1 MKEKYSSKGL
11 ITNIIKSIEEVK
23 GEEVILIDMKK
34 IDNSPCDYFIIC
46 EASSNTQV
54 NAIVSKIKK
63 NVSKL
68 FSEKPLN
75 IEGLENCKWV
85 LIDYIDIVVH
95 VFQKEIRQ
103 YYNIENLWGDAKHTK
118 FVSNLEL

>member
-11 ITNIIKSIEEVK
+11 IANIIKSIEEVK

-34 IDNSPCDYFIIC
+34 IDNSPCDYFIVC
-46 EASSNTQV
+46 DGSSNTQV

-68 FSEKPLN
+68 LSEKPLN

>member
-23 GEEVILIDMKK
+23 GEEVVLIDMKK
-34 IDNSPCDYFIIC
+34 IDNSPCDYFIVC
-46 EASSNTQV
+46 DGSSNTQV

-68 FSEKPLN
+68 LSEKPLN

-103 YYNIENLWGDAKHTK
+103 YYNIEKLWGDAKHTK

>member
-34 IDNSPCDYFIIC
+34 IDHSPCDYFIVC
-46 EASSNTQV
+46 DGSSNTQV

>member
-1 MKEKYSSKGL
+1 MKEKNSSKGL

-23 GEEVILIDMKK
+23 GEEVVLIDMKK
-34 IDNSPCDYFIIC
+34 IDNSPCDYFIVC
-46 EASSNTQV
+46 DGSSNTQV

-68 FSEKPLN
+68 LSEKPLN

>member
-34 IDNSPCDYFIIC
+34 IDNSPCDYFIVC
-46 EASSNTQV
+46 DGSSNTQV

-68 FSEKPLN
+68 FSDKPLN

>member
-34 IDNSPCDYFIIC
+34 IDNSPCDYFIVC
-46 EASSNTQV
+46 DGSSNTQV

-75 IEGLENCKWV
+75 LS
-85 LIDYIDIVVH
+85 LIHI
-95 VFQKEIRQ
+95 
-103 YYNIENLWGDAKHTK
+103 
-118 FVSNLEL
+118 

>member
-1 MKEKYSSKGL
+1 MKEKYNSNKL
-11 ITNIIKSIEEVK
+11 ITSIIKSIEDVK
-23 GEEVILIDMKK
+23 GEEVMLIDMIK

-46 EASSNTQV
+46 EGSSNTQV

-68 FSEKPLN
+68 LSEKPLN

-95 VFQKEIRQ
+95 VFQKQKRDH
-103 YYNIENLWGDAKHTK
+103 YNLENLWGDAKSLRITT
-118 FVSNLEL
+118 N

>member
-1 MKEKYSSKGL
+1 LKEKYSSKGL

-34 IDNSPCDYFIIC
+34 IDNSPCDYFIVC
-46 EASSNTQV
+46 DGSSNTQV

-68 FSEKPLN
+68 FSEKPLH

>member
-23 GEEVILIDMKK
+23 GKEVILIDMKK

-46 EASSNTQV
+46 DGSSNTKV

-68 FSEKPLN
+68 LSEKPLN

-85 LIDYIDIVVH
+85 LIDYINVVVH
-95 VFQKEIRQ
+95 VFQKEIRK
-103 YYNIENLWGDAKHTK
+103 YYNIESLWGDAKHTK
-118 FVSNLEL
+118 FISNLEL

>member
-1 MKEKYSSKGL
+1 LKEKYSSKGL

-23 GEEVILIDMKK
+23 GDEVILIDMKK
-34 IDNSPCDYFIIC
+34 IDNSPCDYFIVC
-46 EASSNTQV
+46 DGSSNTQV

>member
-1 MKEKYSSKGL
+1 LKEKYNSNEL
-11 ITNIIKSIEEVK
+11 ITSIIKSIEDVK
-23 GEEVILIDMKK
+23 GEEVMLIDMIK

-46 EASSNTQV
+46 EGSSNSQV

-68 FSEKPLN
+68 LSEKPLN

-85 LIDYIDIVVH
+85 LIDYINIVVH
-95 VFQKEIRQ
+95 VFQKEIRK
-103 YYNIENLWGDAKHTK
+103 YYNIESLWGDAKQTK
-118 FVSNLEL
+118 FVSNN

>member
-34 IDNSPCDYFIIC
+34 IDNSPCDYFIVC
-46 EASSNTQV
+46 DGSSNTQV

-68 FSEKPLN
+68 LSEKPLN

-103 YYNIENLWGDAKHTK
+103 YYKIENLWGDAKHTK

>member
-46 EASSNTQV
+46 DGSSNTQV

-68 FSEKPLN
+68 LSEKPLN

-85 LIDYIDIVVH
+85 LIDYINIVVH
-95 VFQKEIRQ
+95 VFQKEIRK
-103 YYNIENLWGDAKHTK
+103 YYNIESLWGDAKHTK
-118 FVSNLEL
+118 FISNFKL

>member
-46 EASSNTQV
+46 DGSSNTQV

-68 FSEKPLN
+68 LSEKPLN

-95 VFQKEIRQ
+95 VFQKEIRL

>member
-1 MKEKYSSKGL
+1 MKEKYISNEL
-11 ITNIIKSIEEVK
+11 ITNIINSIEEVK

-46 EASSNTQV
+46 DGSSNTQV

-68 FSEKPLN
+68 LSEKPLN

-85 LIDYIDIVVH
+85 LIDYINVVVH
-95 VFQKEIRQ
+95 VFQKEIRN
-103 YYNIENLWGDAKHTK
+103 YYNIESLWGDAKHTK

>member
-1 MKEKYSSKGL
+1 LKEKYSSKGL
-11 ITNIIKSIEEVK
+11 IANIIKSIEEVK

-46 EASSNTQV
+46 DGSSNTQV

-68 FSEKPLN
+68 LSEKPLN

>member
-1 MKEKYSSKGL
+1 MKEKYISNEL
-11 ITNIIKSIEEVK
+11 ITNIINSIEEVK

-46 EASSNTQV
+46 DGSSNTQV

-68 FSEKPLN
+68 LSEKPLN

-85 LIDYIDIVVH
+85 LIDYINIVVH
-95 VFQKEIRQ
+95 VFQKEIRK
-103 YYNIENLWGDAKHTK
+103 YYNIESLWGDAKHTK
-118 FVSNLEL
+118 FASN

>member
-1 MKEKYSSKGL
+1 MKEKYSSNKL
-11 ITNIIKSIEEVK
+11 ISNIIKSIEEVK
-23 GEEVILIDMKK
+23 GKEVILIDMKK

-46 EASSNTQV
+46 DGSSNTKV

-68 FSEKPLN
+68 LSEKPLN

-85 LIDYIDIVVH
+85 LIDYINIVVH
-95 VFQKEIRQ
+95 VFQKEIRN
-103 YYNIENLWGDAKHTK
+103 YYNIESLWGDAKHTK
-118 FVSNLEL
+118 FVSNLKL

>member
-11 ITNIIKSIEEVK
+11 ITNIIKSIEEGK

-34 IDNSPCDYFIIC
+34 IDNSPCDYFIVC
-46 EASSNTQV
+46 DGSSNTQV

-68 FSEKPLN
+68 FSEKPIN

>member
-34 IDNSPCDYFIIC
+34 IDNSPCDYFIVC
-46 EASSNTQV
+46 DGSSNTQV

-103 YYNIENLWGDAKHTK
+103 YYNIEYLWGDAKHTK

>member
-1 MKEKYSSKGL
+1 MKEKNSSKGL

-23 GEEVILIDMKK
+23 GEEVVLIDMKK

-46 EASSNTQV
+46 DGSSNTQV

-68 FSEKPLN
+68 LSEKPLN

>member
-1 MKEKYSSKGL
+1 MKEKYSSNKL
-11 ITNIIKSIEEVK
+11 ISNIIKSIEEVK
-23 GEEVILIDMKK
+23 GKEVILIDMKK

-46 EASSNTQV
+46 DGSSNTQV
-54 NAIVSKIKK
+54 SAIVSKIKK

-68 FSEKPLN
+68 LSEKPLN

>member
-1 MKEKYSSKGL
+1 LKEKYISNEL
-11 ITNIIKSIEEVK
+11 ITNIINSIEEVK

-46 EASSNTQV
+46 DGSSNTQV

-68 FSEKPLN
+68 LSEKPLN

-85 LIDYIDIVVH
+85 LIDYINIVVH
-95 VFQKEIRQ
+95 VFQKEIRN
-103 YYNIENLWGDAKHTK
+103 YYNIESLWGDAKHTK

>member
-1 MKEKYSSKGL
+1 MKEKYISNEL
-11 ITNIIKSIEEVK
+11 ITNIINSIEEVK

-46 EASSNTQV
+46 DGSSNTQV

-68 FSEKPLN
+68 LSEKPLN

-85 LIDYIDIVVH
+85 LIDYINIVVH
-95 VFQKEIRQ
+95 VFQKEIRN
-103 YYNIENLWGDAKHTK
+103 YYNIESLWGDAKQTK
-118 FVSNLEL
+118 FVSNN

>member
-1 MKEKYSSKGL
+1 MKEKYSSNKL
-11 ITNIIKSIEEVK
+11 ITNIIKGIEEVK
-23 GEEVILIDMKK
+23 GKEVILIDMKK

-46 EASSNTQV
+46 DGSSNTQV
-54 NAIVSKIKK
+54 SAIVSKIKK

-68 FSEKPLN
+68 LSEKPLN

-85 LIDYIDIVVH
+85 LIDYINVVVH
-95 VFQKEIRQ
+95 VFQKEIRK

-118 FVSNLEL
+118 FISKIEL

>member
-1 MKEKYSSKGL
+1 LKEKYISNEL
-11 ITNIIKSIEEVK
+11 ITNIINSIEEVK

-46 EASSNTQV
+46 DGSSNTQV

-68 FSEKPLN
+68 LSEKPLN

-85 LIDYIDIVVH
+85 LIDYINIVVH
-95 VFQKEIRQ
+95 VFQKEIRN
-103 YYNIENLWGDAKHTK
+103 YYNIESLWGDAKHTK
-118 FVSNLEL
+118 FASN

>member
-11 ITNIIKSIEEVK
+11 IANIIKSIEEVK

-46 EASSNTQV
+46 DGSSNTQV

-68 FSEKPLN
+68 LSEKPLN

>member
-34 IDNSPCDYFIIC
+34 IDNSPCDYFIVC
-46 EASSNTQV
+46 DGSSNTQV

-75 IEGLENCKWV
+75 IEGLENSKWV

>member
-34 IDNSPCDYFIIC
+34 IDNSPCDYFIVC
-46 EASSNTQV
+46 DGSSNTQV

-75 IEGLENCKWV
+75 MKSLQKNMRTKT
-85 LIDYIDIVVH
+85 YI
-95 VFQKEIRQ
+95 
-103 YYNIENLWGDAKHTK
+103 
-118 FVSNLEL
+118 

>member
-1 MKEKYSSKGL
+1 M
-11 ITNIIKSIEEVK
+11 
-23 GEEVILIDMKK
+23 
-34 IDNSPCDYFIIC
+34 
-46 EASSNTQV
+46 
-54 NAIVSKIKK
+54 
-63 NVSKL
+63 SKL
-68 FSEKPLN
+68 LSEKPLN

-103 YYNIENLWGDAKHTK
+103 YYNIENLLGDAKHTK

>member
-1 MKEKYSSKGL
+1 MKEKYSSNVL

-23 GEEVILIDMKK
+23 GEEVLLIDLKK

-46 EASSNTQV
+46 DGSSNTQV

>member
-1 MKEKYSSKGL
+1 M
-11 ITNIIKSIEEVK
+11 
-23 GEEVILIDMKK
+23 
-34 IDNSPCDYFIIC
+34 
-46 EASSNTQV
+46 
-54 NAIVSKIKK
+54 
-63 NVSKL
+63 SKL
-68 FSEKPLN
+68 LSEKPLN